1 VNCKRK
7 SRRRFFLLM
16 RSRTPPI
23 STEFR
28 LGGGLNPPNHP
39 LATPLQKIIL
49 IAHKLTDGQTGHSTC
64 LVSLFITLVHNCP
77 LPLTT
82 RVQLA
87 VSVPNQV
94 RRKQKGICK
103 TTELVPILCTGEL
116 AQIDRNWLQQVSELV
131 PIVCT
136 GELAQIDRN
145 WLQQILFWYRLYVP
159 GNWHRLTGTDCSR
172 YQSWYRFYVPGN
184 WHRLTGTDCS
194 RYCVDGEEWGW

>member
-1 VNCKRK
+1 MNCKRK

-116 AQIDRNWLQQVSELV
+116 AQIDRNWLQQILCWWRRMGLIAQSIHCVHCVLEKCVSRLQHV
-131 PIVCT
+131 
-136 GELAQIDRN
+136 QIN
-145 WLQQILFWYRLYVP
+145 YM
-159 GNWHRLTGTDCSR
+159 
-172 YQSWYRFYVPGN
+172 
-184 WHRLTGTDCS
+184 
-194 RYCVDGEEWGW
+194 